1 MQLLKIIDRGLT
13 TDLKH
18 NLIIRIEM
26 SSCPCALLMLR
37 ALIISNMTSSLTQN
51 EESLAVETYF
61 SELGMVL
68 LLIRGVYFEAKKLLQ

>member
-1 MQLLKIIDRGLT
+1 
-13 TDLKH
+13 
-18 NLIIRIEM
+18 
-26 SSCPCALLMLR
+26 
-37 ALIISNMTSSLTQN
+37 MTSSLTQN